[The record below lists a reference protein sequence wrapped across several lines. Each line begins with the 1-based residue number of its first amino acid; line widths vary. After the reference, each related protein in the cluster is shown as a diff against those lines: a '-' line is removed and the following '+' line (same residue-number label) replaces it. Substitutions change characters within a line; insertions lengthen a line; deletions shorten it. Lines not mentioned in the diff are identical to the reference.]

1 MQSIFWISL
10 FLVFYTYLGY
20 GVVLAGMVLVKRLFT
35 RQETPPAFFPEVT
48 LVVPAYNE
56 ADYIADKIANAFS
69 LNYPEGRLKFLF
81 VSDGSTDGTAEIL
94 KQTPGIKAIANPERR
109 GKIEAINHAIQQVET
124 PVVVFSD
131 ANTMLHPEALIKMM
145 RHFARPEVAAVA
157 GEKRVIVDQKAGA
170 AGAGEGIYWKYE
182 SLLKKFDSELYTVVG
197 ADGGLLSMRTA
208 LYEPVEKDTVLDDFM
223 ISMRLT
229 AKGYR
234 VVYEPE
240 AYAMESPSF
249 SVKEEMKRKI
259 RICAGGFQSIGR
271 LVHLLNPFRYGL
283 LTFQYVSHRV
293 MRWTI
298 APLCLLILLISN
310 IALYGTSPF
319 YQITL
324 YGQVFFYLLAGIGYL
339 LERKK
344 MRVKAFFIP
353 FYFSFMNYSVFL
365 GFARYMRNS
374 QTQLWEKAKRA

>member
-35 RQETPPAFFPEVT
+35 RREIPPPFFPEVT

-56 ADYIADKIANAFS
+56 ADYITDKIANAFS

-81 VSDGSTDGTAEIL
+81 VSDGSSDGTAEIL
-94 KQTPGIKAIANPERR
+94 KQTPGIKVIADPERR
-109 GKIEAINHAIQQVET
+109 GKIEAINRAIRQVDT

-131 ANTMLHPEALIKMM
+131 ANTMLHQDALIKMM

-157 GEKRVIVDQKAGA
+157 GEKRVIVDQKDGA
-170 AGAGEGIYWKYE
+170 AGSGEGIYWKYE

-197 ADGGLLSMRTA
+197 ADGGLLSMRTT

-259 RICAGGFQSIGR
+259 RICAGGFQSISR
-271 LVHLLNPFRYGL
+271 LLHLLNPFRYGL

-293 MRWTI
+293 MRWTV

-310 IALYGTSPF
+310 VALYGHSPL

-324 YGQVFFYLLAGIGYL
+324 YGQALFYLLAGIGYL

-365 GFARYMRNS
+365 GFARYMKNS